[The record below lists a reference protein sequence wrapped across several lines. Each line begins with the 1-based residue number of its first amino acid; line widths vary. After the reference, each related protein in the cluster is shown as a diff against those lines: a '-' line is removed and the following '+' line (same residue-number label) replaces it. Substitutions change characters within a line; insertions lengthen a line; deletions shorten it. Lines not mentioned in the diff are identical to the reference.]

1 MSNLAAALRS
11 SPDKTNGAKLSRLI
25 IDGGRLAL
33 QNVFD
38 TIRRPSTLQAFL
50 NKHYGTLHG
59 LGKILNKTQW
69 ALLYPPGGAPPN
81 SSDFDI
87 TLLFVL
93 LRNIC
98 GLHPP
103 ASGWNNK
110 PPPTD
115 TSREANLARIKWFRN
130 ELYGHVTTTGVDA
143 HSFSNHWMELSDTLV
158 QLGLDQS
165 EIDRLKSAPLDEN
178 CYLDLLCRWKVQEDD
193 IKERVENVRTKVESV
208 DAKVDDVGTKVENVD
223 AKVENVDAKVENVGT
238 KVDDVGTKLENVD
251 AKLDALLSKVGKCIW
266 IANSRQNALH
276 KDVNHPCTSVGV

>member
-1 MSNLAAALRS
+1 MSNLAASLRS
-11 SPDKTNGAKLSRLI
+11 SSKKTNGAKLSRLI

-33 QNVFD
+33 QKVFD
-38 TIRRPSTLQAFL
+38 AIHHPSTLQVILNTHVATLRKLYGKVL
-50 NKHYGTLHG
+50 NK
-59 LGKILNKTQW
+59 KQW
-69 ALLYPPGGAPPN
+69 ELLFPPTGAPPN

-98 GLHPP
+98 ALHPP
-103 ASGWNNK
+103 TSGWNNK

-165 EIDRLKSAPLDEN
+165 EIDRLKSAPLDEK
-178 CYLDLLCRWKVQEDD
+178 CYLDLLCRWKIQEND
-193 IKERVENVRTKVESV
+193 IKERVEDVIKKVE
-208 DAKVDDVGTKVENVD
+208 
-223 AKVENVDAKVENVGT
+223 
-238 KVDDVGTKLENVD
+238 DVGTKLDV
-251 AKLDALLSKVGKCIW
+251 LLSKVGSEI
-266 IANSRQNALH
+266 
-276 KDVNHPCTSVGV
+276 TSYEDKS

>member
-11 SPDKTNGAKLSRLI
+11 SPEKTNGAKLSRLI

-33 QNVFD
+33 QKVFD
-38 TIRRPSTLQAFL
+38 AIHHPSTLQVIL
-50 NKHYGTLHG
+50 NTHVATLRK
-59 LGKILNKTQW
+59 LYGKILNKKQW
-69 ALLYPPGGAPPN
+69 ELLFPPSGAPPN

-178 CYLDLLCRWKVQEDD
+178 CYLDLLSKWMIQEEDV
-193 IKERVENVRTKVESV
+193 KEMVEDVKEMVENVR
-208 DAKVDDVGTKVENVD
+208 AKVDV
-223 AKVENVDAKVENVGT
+223 
-238 KVDDVGTKLENVD
+238 
-251 AKLDALLSKVGKCIW
+251 LLSKVG
-266 IANSRQNALH
+266 SEFE
-276 KDVNHPCTSVGV
+276 